1 MDWICVEE
9 DHAPQASTASRS
21 VNSDSPIFIRI
32 PKFGWNYR
40 RQLGGAIMQIRQKYV
55 YGDGRRL
62 DGQRF
67 AESQLARATGVNQ
80 SNLVKFFHFEI
91 PFPDFLSFS
100 LSLSRFAITRLLQ
113 VSGTCIKSNENLTR
127 KNKTWAGWG

>member
-1 MDWICVEE
+1 
-9 DHAPQASTASRS
+9 
-21 VNSDSPIFIRI
+21 
-32 PKFGWNYR
+32 
-40 RQLGGAIMQIRQKYV
+40 MQIRQKYV

-91 PFPDFLSFS
+91 PFPDS

-127 KNKTWAGWG
+127 KIKLGPVEDNPRITFFDRYPPRLN

>member
-1 MDWICVEE
+1 
-9 DHAPQASTASRS
+9 
-21 VNSDSPIFIRI
+21 
-32 PKFGWNYR
+32 
-40 RQLGGAIMQIRQKYV
+40 MQIRQKYV

-100 LSLSRFAITRLLQ
+100 LSVSIRNYTIITGIGY
-113 VSGTCIKSNENLTR
+113 VHKIE
-127 KNKTWAGWG
+127 

>member
-1 MDWICVEE
+1 
-9 DHAPQASTASRS
+9 
-21 VNSDSPIFIRI
+21 
-32 PKFGWNYR
+32 
-40 RQLGGAIMQIRQKYV
+40 MQIRQKYV

-91 PFPDFLSFS
+91 PFPDS
-100 LSLSRFAITRLLQ
+100 LSLSRFAIT
-113 VSGTCIKSNENLTR
+113 
-127 KNKTWAGWG
+127 